1 MYQERKIYIIFIIFI
16 LYYLLHIYIYNFY
29 ITFYILSLVSE
40 EEKLNYSIKQREFEK
55 NAVKLFSLRASSDSF
70 PIEYHLELV
79 QAAYD
84 VSNSFLFEELSKS
97 ALLRCKY
104 RRFEVPYINDITIF
118 KSSSPNL
125 NIPNGYEKIPFDLN
139 EPDLKIQLAKLR
151 NKNKTNSVISNPNPA
166 IKGGNK
172 EAIQKEALKE
182 NKDPL
187 ATEDELEKINHEYL
201 YILLKRSIDPEG
213 AIYNLEVALE
223 NEEGVEKAD
232 NSQNVHKV
240 CIPITQYLGVREST
254 KKVPFLCFK
263 TSKDSLKDD
272 EEKKSLLIDL
282 EPIVGKHPSIRPN
295 FGFEKIDLDLR
306 QIPKEFLRIPNNDY
320 VFLTKK

>member
-1 MYQERKIYIIFIIFI
+1 M
-16 LYYLLHIYIYNFY
+16 
-29 ITFYILSLVSE
+29 
-40 EEKLNYSIKQREFEK
+40 
-55 NAVKLFSLRASSDSF
+55 
-70 PIEYHLELV
+70 ELI

-84 VSNSFLFEELSKS
+84 VGNNLLFEELSKA
-97 ALLRCKY
+97 ALLRCKC

-151 NKNKTNSVISNPNPA
+151 NKNKSSNLNPNPNPNPNPA
-166 IKGGNK
+166 IKGVGK

-187 ATEDELEKINHEYL
+187 ATDDELDKINHEYL

-223 NEEGVEKAD
+223 NEEGVEKVD
-232 NSQNVHKV
+232 STQNLHKV
-240 CIPITQYLGVREST
+240 CIPIRQYVGVREST
-254 KKVPFLCFK
+254 KKVPYLCFK

-295 FGFEKIDLDLR
+295 FGFEKIGLDLR

-320 VFLTKK
+320 VFLTRK